1 VANDPTLNEETAMRW
16 SPGAN
21 SSNVE
26 DRRGS
31 GGMGMAPMGIG
42 GSVILL
48 VLSLIFGR
56 DFVSGSG
63 SDAQP
68 QQTANGDVAVQQ
80 SPGEAREVQ
89 FVTFVLDTAQ
99 ATWAQVMPRELGTPW
114 HDAKLVLFRDRTPT
128 GCGTGQTAMG
138 PFYCPVDQK
147 VYIDLAFYNELRD
160 RFGASGDLAQA
171 YVITHELGHHVQHL
185 LGTDAQ
191 VRDAQQR
198 DPGSANALS
207 VALELQADCYA
218 GVWANHSQQ
227 ENLLEPGEI
236 EQGLNAAAAVG
247 DDRIQRATTGHV
259 NVDNFT
265 HGSAKQRSSWFNRG
279 FTTGNPKD
287 CNTFAG
293 M

>member
-1 VANDPTLNEETAMRW
+1 MRW
-16 SPGAN
+16 TSGSD

-31 GGMGMAPMGIG
+31 RGGFGLAPMGIG
-42 GSVILL
+42 GTVVAL
-48 VLSLIFGR
+48 VLSLLFGR
-56 DFVSGSG
+56 DIFSGG
-63 SDAQP
+63 SAQNP
-68 QQTANGDVAVQQ
+68 QSAAGDVAPVEQ
-80 SPGEAREVQ
+80 SAAEANEVQ

-99 ATWAQVMPRELGTPW
+99 ATWAQVLPTETGTAW
-114 HDAKLVLFRDRTPT
+114 HDAKLVLFRDQTPT

-185 LGTDAQ
+185 LGIDQ
-191 VRDAQQR
+191 KVRDAQEQ
-198 DPGSANALS
+198 DPSRANQLS

-218 GVWANHSQQ
+218 GVWAHHSQSEQ
-227 ENLLEPGEI
+227 MLEPGEI
-236 EQGLNAAAAVG
+236 QEGMNAAAAVG

-265 HGSAKQRSSWFNRG
+265 HGSSQQRASWFKRG
-279 FTTGNPKD
+279 FASGRTKD
-287 CNTFAG
+287 CDTFAG
-293 M
+293 L